1 MSIVAKRSP
10 ISANAWALVQTVA
23 QKLLNWTWTWNIE
36 TLLVYYFRVIDS
48 VSESSRVV
56 KEQNYLVLN
65 RDKIP
70 NKGID
75 SFYD

>member
-1 MSIVAKRSP
+1 MSVVAKRSP
-10 ISANAWALVQTVA
+10 MLSTLSRKSYCIELE
-23 QKLLNWTWTWNIE
+23 LE